1 MPEPHTLTISEKAA
15 IAGDQMMDFNDILA
29 QLNLGR
35 RTLRRLI
42 SMGVFPAA
50 DLAVGRGIRRWW
62 PKTVERFVQRN
73 GS

>member
-1 MPEPHTLTISEKAA
+1 MNRSAPLTRTERDAL
-15 IAGDQMMDFNDILA
+15 AGDRMLTFEQVA
-29 QLNLGR
+29 EQLNLGR
-35 RTLRRLI
+35 RTLRRWI
-42 SMGVFPAA
+42 STGVFPGA